1 MGKILIAYLSW
12 SGTTQQMAAFIAEGV
27 RIAGHEAEV
36 RKIGDI
42 KSEKD
47 LSGFD
52 GYVFGCPTDHL
63 DMPEAFRTFLSL
75 AGKDDLK
82 GKVGGAFSSR
92 SHPSSSGTAAA
103 HSVFKAME
111 SEMKVRMTN
120 LGAFNL
126 DGESSFN
133 PQEKTVEGP
142 EGRRACQDYGRSI
155 SEML

>member
-1 MGKILIAYLSW
+1 MAKILIAYLSW
-12 SGTTQQMAAFIAEGV
+12 SGNTEQMAAFIAEGI

-52 GYVFGCPTDHL
+52 AYIFGCPTDHL

-75 AGKDDLK
+75 AGKADLS

-133 PQEKTVEGP
+133 PQEKTAEGP

>member
-1 MGKILIAYLSW
+1 MAKVLIVYMSW
-12 SGTTQQMAAFIAEGV
+12 SGTTEKMAGFIAEGV

-36 RKIGDI
+36 RKASEI
-42 KSEKD
+42 KNERD

-52 GYVFGCPTDHL
+52 GYIFGCPTDHL
-63 DMPEAFRTFLSL
+63 GMPEAFRPLLSL
-75 AGKDDLK
+75 AGKADLK

-103 HSVFKAME
+103 HSVFKVME
-111 SEMKVRMTN
+111 SEMKMRMTN

-126 DGESSFN
+126 DGLSSFN

-155 SEML
+155 GEMV